1 MRLTDEQESILRG
14 NSGQAMAQAMETIIR
29 YGEAFAAEHLTPIV
43 SGHLAGTFG
52 VSILKTYYEIIDK
65 LASEGARFRVPVT
78 TNPRPGEKINLINRA
93 IFRKQAHLDRQL
105 LKLGATPNYSCVC
118 YQEANVPARGDVL
131 AWAESSAVV
140 WANSVIGARTNRNS
154 VLIDLCSALTG
165 FTPEFGYLKDANR
178 KGGILVKHNIK
189 KMDAPALGYLIGRLA
204 VDKVPVIEHY
214 PFSEVELKNMGGA
227 MAASGG
233 VAMFHIEGL
242 TPEAPDIKS
251 AFDADP
257 AETVTIDQ
265 AGIDRIRTADP
276 QACDLIVF
284 GCPQMTYEEAM
295 QIAPHF
301 QKAALKKKVWFCM
314 VPADLE
320 KMKTTDTYAKLIDA
334 GVAFHPFCPT
344 IALTLRLKNRKVL
357 TNSGKMHYYLSG
369 AAYGNL
375 EDCISAAGGMA

>member
-1 MRLTDEQESILRG
+1 MKLTDEQDSILRG
-14 NSGQAMAQAMETIIR
+14 DSGQAMAQAMETIIK
-29 YGEAFAAEHLTPIV
+29 YGEAFEAAHLTPIV

-78 TNPRPGEKINLINRA
+78 MNPRPGESLNLINRA

-118 YQEANVPARGDVL
+118 YQESNVPARGDIL

-154 VLIDLCSALTG
+154 VLIDICSALTG

-178 KGGILVKHNIK
+178 KGSLLIKHNIK
-189 KMDAPALGYLIGRLA
+189 QMDAPALGYLIGQLS
-204 VDKVPVIEHY
+204 VDRVPVIEHY
-214 PFSEVELKNMGGA
+214 PFSDEELKNMGGA

-242 TPEAPDIKS
+242 TPEAPDIKT
-251 AFDADP
+251 AFNGDP
-257 AETVTIDQ
+257 PETITIDQ
-265 AGIDRIRTADP
+265 ADIDRLRAP
-276 QACDLIVF
+276 NPNACDLVVF

-301 QKAALKKKVWFCM
+301 QRTSLKKRVWFCM

-334 GVAFHPFCPT
+334 GVTFHSFCPT
-344 IALTLRLKNRKVL
+344 IALTLRLKNRNVL
-357 TNSGKMHYYLSG
+357 TNSGKMHYYLAG
-369 AAYGNL
+369 AEYGNM
-375 EDCISAAGGMA
+375 EDCIRAAGGLP